1 MKKLSFVTGE
11 LHFNYRLI
19 QNCIVAISIN
29 RMQLFK
35 ISITLCVIIFD
46 AFSFKHGIYSKS
58 QACDS
63 FSKISVIRI
72 KGEWWG
78 KYYVPPNW
86 SSADAW
92 AVSPSDLLTMHWY
105 MPRSSLPIPLS
116 LSNSDCLPDP
126 GSCLPSLYHVTKCG
140 PACGCVPTSHL
151 NSALPPK
158 WTLSNIGVTSTW
170 RGAVTIN
177 LAL

>member
-1 MKKLSFVTGE
+1 MLSNTLQKFSNYFV
-11 LHFNYRLI
+11 FNYFRCFSLTHRI
-19 QNCIVAISIN
+19 FCVNFFAIPTIRNRKADTEESIY
-29 RMQLFK
+29 
-35 ISITLCVIIFD
+35 I
-46 AFSFKHGIYSKS
+46 
-58 QACDS
+58 
-63 FSKISVIRI
+63 
-72 KGEWWG
+72 
-78 KYYVPPNW
+78 PPSW

-116 LSNSDCLPDP
+116 FSNSDCLPVP
-126 GSCLPSLYHVTKCG
+126 GSCRPSLYHVIKCG

-158 WTLSNIGVTSTW
+158 WTLSNGGVTSTW

-177 LAL
+177 LRL